1 MTRLTLLGCVLL
13 AVYSLSACSQAV
25 DSVEAPA
32 VPQAVTPEVG
42 QEAAKG
48 HEKPQSSTDIL
59 RITDIDFPSYS
70 RDLARFVGLELGQ
83 TMAEATTKI
92 ETYFTP
98 TGGDM
103 DDMDEYWDP
112 DSNIP
117 KTESEFSTLGG
128 EGGKVTVVE
137 RVNMKDDSVR
147 DEQFYAIFKQSGE
160 AYTLADYGMKIRC
173 YRGENTDEWQTEL
186 CP

>member
-1 MTRLTLLGCVLL
+1 MTRITLISSALL
-13 AVYSLSACSQAV
+13 AVFTMSACSQK
-25 DSVEAPA
+25 SGPVEVTEPAPT
-32 VPQAVTPEVG
+32 QAVE
-42 QEAAKG
+42 QS
-48 HEKPQSSTDIL
+48 HDKPQSSTDIL

-70 RDLARFVGLELGQ
+70 RDLARFVGLELGE
-83 TMAEATTKI
+83 TMAEATAKI

-98 TGGDM
+98 KGGDV
-103 DDMDEYWDP
+103 DAYHDP

-173 YRGENTDEWQTEL
+173 YRGDNTDEWQIEL